1 MFLSKTTPYSLFNIG
16 NNEPIKLS
24 RFIAAIETA
33 TEKSAEKIMLDMQPG
48 DVERTYADT
57 TRLEEAIGYKP
68 QTEIEYGIQ
77 QFVDWYKEYRG
88 I

>member
-1 MFLSKTTPYSLFNIG
+1 
-16 NNEPIKLS
+16 
-24 RFIAAIETA
+24 
-33 TEKSAEKIMLDMQPG
+33 MQPG

-57 TRLEEAIGYKP
+57 ACLEAAVGYKP

-77 QFVDWYKEYRG
+77 HFVDWYKEYRG